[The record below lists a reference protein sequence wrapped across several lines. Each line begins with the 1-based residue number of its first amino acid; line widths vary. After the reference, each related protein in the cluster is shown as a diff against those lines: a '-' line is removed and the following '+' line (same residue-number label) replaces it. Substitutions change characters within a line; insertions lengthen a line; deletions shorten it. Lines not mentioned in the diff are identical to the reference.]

1 MTKWVTIIAAVAGL
15 CVAIYAI
22 AVSRR
27 EAPEVPLAAVPSINP
42 FEEGIA
48 GTGIVEAASRN
59 VLIAAPEGGVVTRI
73 WAEVGQAVKA
83 GDPLFELDTRP
94 LQADLM
100 RARAAREAA
109 LADLQRLEAQPRP
122 EEIPVL
128 EAAVEAARATV
139 ADLSDQYES
148 LSAAAQRSAASEQ
161 EVRRRWFAL
170 EEARARLQQAEAQ
183 LTLARSGA
191 WAQDIAVARAR
202 IAQADADINAIQL
215 LIDRRTVRAPI
226 DGTVLKRDIEP
237 GQFAPADVINAAMVL
252 GDLSSMNIR
261 ARIDEEDLP
270 RLREGARGVA
280 RLRGSAELVVPLEM
294 IRIEPLARPK
304 TDLSGSTTERV
315 DTRVVEVVFRVTSP
329 SGGDAALPRLYPGQ
343 LVDVFIEGLPAEAAA
358 PAPQRSDPLTSGR

>member
-1 MTKWVTIIAAVAGL
+1 MTKWITIIASVAGL
-15 CVAIYAI
+15 AVAIYAI
-22 AVSRR
+22 AVSKR
-27 EAPEVPLAAVPSINP
+27 EAPEVPLAATPSINP

-59 VLIAAPEGGVVTRI
+59 ILLAAPEGGLVTRV

-83 GDPLFELDTRP
+83 GDPLFELDSRP

-100 RARAAREAA
+100 RARASREAA
-109 LADLQRLEAQPRP
+109 LAALQRLEAQPRP

-139 ADLSDQYES
+139 ADSSDLYES
-148 LSAAAQRSAASEQ
+148 LSAAALRNAASDQ

-170 EEARARLQQAEAQ
+170 EEARARLAQAEAQ
-183 LTLARSGA
+183 LALARSGA

-202 IAQADADINAIQL
+202 IAETEADIKAIEL

-237 GQFAPADVINAAMVL
+237 GQFAPADVANAAMVL
-252 GDLSSMNIR
+252 GDLSRINIR
-261 ARIDEEDLP
+261 ARIDEEDLA

-280 RLRGSAELVVPLEM
+280 RLRGSAEITVPLEM
-294 IRIEPLARPK
+294 VRIEPLARPK

-315 DTRVVEVVFRVTSP
+315 DTRVVEVIFRVTAR
-329 SGGDAALPRLYPGQ
+329 SGADIPTLYPGQ
-343 LVDVFIEGLPAEAAA
+343 LVDVFIEGA
-358 PAPQRSDPLTSGR
+358 PAGDGPLTSGQ